1 MTVSKVYDL
10 VILKQPE
17 SSQSPLEFNHFSM
30 QLKNISKIKRIKIAF
45 YETEGPKDV
54 QPFT

>member
-1 MTVSKVYDL
+1 MTASKVYDL